1 MDAFCASAIRYPPKS
16 RVISEAIAL
25 KPEKNEKRRKVYAT
39 TARCLHQNANSEAL
53 SGVKSA
59 AGFVLY
65 AARHFSLVKDEQR
78 SRRVNGIYMLSSQRK
93 SGMVPVGNQQ
103 MAMNGKLKAE
113 DLP

>member
-1 MDAFCASAIRYPPKS
+1 VFAPKCKLGS
-16 RVISEAIAL
+16 FIWRQERRRLRLVCSPAL
-25 KPEKNEKRRKVYAT
+25 LIGE
-39 TARCLHQNANSEAL
+39 
-53 SGVKSA
+53 
-59 AGFVLY
+59 
-65 AARHFSLVKDEQR
+65 DEQR